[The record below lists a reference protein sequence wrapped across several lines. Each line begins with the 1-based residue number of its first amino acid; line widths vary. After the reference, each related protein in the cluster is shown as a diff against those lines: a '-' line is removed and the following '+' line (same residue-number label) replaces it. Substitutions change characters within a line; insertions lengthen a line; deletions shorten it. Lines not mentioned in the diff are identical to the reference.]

1 MKKFK
6 ITKKFL
12 KTTAIILSIAFFAI
26 TCALTSSSMFL
37 QKKVMESYNS
47 TIATVSN
54 KAVLKDTTG
63 SLKKELNDSG
73 IKYTSLGNDIYIANY
88 ETTED
93 YSNAVFDTYADSS
106 EIIANQDYVFRIAG
120 NAQKVLYSP
129 ETMDVLPEGM
139 SVRDYANSTG
149 KKIVAVIDTG
159 VNDYAID
166 SYDFTNSSTE
176 DVNGHGTMVAAQ
188 IIESS
193 DNNALI
199 VSLKAM
205 DDHGNGYVST
215 IIQAL
220 NKAMELQVDIINMS
234 ISAPDLGGTEIFKE
248 VVQKV
253 IDSGIT
259 IVAAAG
265 NNSGS
270 SINYIPSNIEGVISV
285 GAMYQGENGEYYR
298 RTSSNFNVD
307 YYAEAGTTSVASAI
321 IAGKLANNNDL
332 SEEITEE
339 TITTIKGSPA
349 DVAKDEEKLPI
360 MQLLGE
366 ETFTYSDQSVEQ
378 IVSYGITIS
387 NSVLSEI
394 YSIKNGTSF
403 ISVSQEV
410 DQYIPDYIAK
420 IYDAKTSF
428 YHYVFDNEET
438 AFNSL
443 AVIDSIDSIPMPY
456 ITYIPALFSTA
467 TTVASGEVGVLTQH
481 ASGSTTQGW
490 GDGKSYNGTSH
501 LKTYQ
506 IRINATGGNGSV
518 SWSVDD
524 IFYYDGS
531 YTVAGARA
539 FDKSYPLT
547 VKVGSS
553 VKYNQNVKVQS
564 YFAKWTPLASDS
576 FSAVGSTTVT
586 ATLDTSS
593 NDSFSDAQAKDEKY
607 CDSQCMWYWFNA
619 SSISASVTVDAGGY
633 TLTVNPNGGK
643 YNGTTG
649 NSTFKGYNGMTKDL
663 GSASHDAYTVK
674 FDGRN
679 GSTPSP
685 LTSTPSANGWKVTS
699 GSGSVSGNT
708 YTFGAGNGTV
718 SAQYKNNSITLPS
731 SSRTGYTFAG
741 WYTAASGGSSAG
753 SSGAA
758 YTVGSSTTLYAHWN
772 ANTYTIN
779 YNGNGNTGGSTAS
792 SSHTYD
798 QKKALNANGFTR
810 TGYTFAG
817 WTTNADGSGDSYSNG
832 QQVENLATG
841 GTVTLYAKWT
851 ANTYT
856 ISYNG
861 NDHTGGSTASSSHTY
876 DTAKALTANGF
887 TRTGYSFAGWN
898 TNANGSGTSY
908 ADKASVKNLSSTNG
922 ATVTLYAQ
930 WTPHTYKVNFDSNG
944 GYDVRNNKSRK
955 ISSTVA
961 TYESNYETQQGRF
974 SQETWTYDDKTSA
987 NNSIKNK
994 VQSGSF
1000 FWPGH
1005 TFLGWATKAD
1015 ATSAE
1020 FSTTK
1025 NIDNA
1030 AYPGSNGGSTTL
1042 YAVWQA
1048 NSITTKIYPTG
1059 VNGDGTWNAVSWV
1072 ASDNSWSNN
1081 GNYNNGYTAGRGGV
1095 QTINGYWGD
1104 LIKLGPAT
1112 PNDRTATI
1120 SYNANT
1126 SDSVSGMRTS
1136 NTVEWVFNRWT
1147 KDSGN
1152 LGILEKNNANSRTKA
1167 QIQAGGQIESQGSF
1181 SYYVVQSSNNDSV
1194 SANYYFTTV
1203 QLPILSRN
1211 GYTFLGWYY
1220 DADCTQKAGNGGQ
1233 RYRAFKTETLYA
1245 RWQKNTYEYADNGS
1259 VFMQD
1264 DDSTDKNV
1272 YLRKVDADTF
1282 EPLKSVTVGGETYG
1296 FEICVYQNNAS
1307 GPLVARLNTAEGLY
1321 NGSGTKIQGTNG
1333 ADSLGYY
1340 NITSLLTQ
1348 GRTYLVR
1355 ETSAAPGYTYDEDQT
1370 FTYTGNERISITVE
1384 DSPIGIS
1391 ADVIEE
1397 EIAFKIDPYGR
1408 KVANA
1413 TFELKDITNGKV
1425 MGNFTTNERGTF
1437 PVTYDEYGN
1446 VIDGLLKYVSPRHTY
1461 TLTETV
1467 APEGYS
1473 TAPVITF
1480 TVPRDGRVNQIK
1492 ITEAVKTTTLQIKK
1506 TNSDDVGLANAKFQ
1520 LFMKDKDGNLI
1531 KCYMDSTT
1539 KAWVADETVA
1549 NATPM
1554 IATTGDDGIATFS
1567 NIPIRASFTGIEPD
1581 YTKSYYL
1588 KEIEAPQ
1595 GYNLLPEIFEI
1606 RIPDNGATSYLY
1618 TVKDESIVLTLEA
1631 GGSGVTP
1638 TVFTG
1643 GLLMMFAI
1651 ALAYFR
1657 KLKQD

>member
-63 SLKKELNDSG
+63 SLEKELNDSG

-129 ETMDVLPEGM
+129 ETTDVLPEGM

-188 IIESS
+188 ILESS

-205 DDHGNGYVST
+205 DDNGNGYVST

-394 YSIKNGTSF
+394 YSIKNGISF

-490 GDGKSYNGTSH
+490 GDGKSYNGTSR

-531 YTVAGARA
+531 YTKDGVRA
-539 FDKSYPLT
+539 FDKSYPLI

-553 VKYNQNVKVQS
+553 VKYNQNVAVQS
-564 YFAKWTPLASDS
+564 YFAKWTRLASDS

-593 NDSFSDAQAKDEKY
+593 NDSFSDAQAKGEKY
-607 CDSQCMWYWFNA
+607 CDKQCMWYWFNA
-619 SSISASVTVDAGGY
+619 SSLSVSATVNAGGFY
-633 TLTVNPNGGK
+633 TINYDGNG
-643 YNGTTG
+643 
-649 NSTFKGYNGMTKDL
+649 
-663 GSASHDAYTVK
+663 A
-674 FDGRN
+674 
-679 GSTPSP
+679 
-685 LTSTPSANGWKVTS
+685 TS
-699 GSGSVSGNT
+699 GST
-708 YTFGAGNGTV
+708 A
-718 SAQYKNNSITLPS
+718 PS
-731 SSRTGYTFAG
+731 SHTYGQSKALTANGFERTGYTFAG
-741 WYTAASGGSSAG
+741 WDDKRGHSYSDGQQVKDLATSG
-753 SSGAA
+753 
-758 YTVGSSTTLYAHWN
+758 TVTLYAKWT

-779 YNGNGNTGGSTAS
+779 YNGNGNTGGSTPS

-798 QKKALNANGFTR
+798 QSKALTANRFER

-817 WTTNADGSGDSYSNG
+817 WTTNADGSGNSYSNG
-832 QQVENLATG
+832 QQVKNLATS
-841 GTVTLYAKWT
+841 GTVDLYAKWT

-856 ISYNG
+856 IKYNG
-861 NDHTGGSTASSSHTY
+861 NGNTGGSTASSTHTY
-876 DTAKALTANGF
+876 NEEKALTANGF
-887 TRTGYSFAGWN
+887 TRNGYSFAGWT
-898 TNANGSGTSY
+898 TNANGSGKFY
-908 ADKASVKNLSSTNG
+908 ADKASVENLSSTNG
-922 ATVTLYAQ
+922 DTVTLYAQ

-944 GYDVRNNKSRK
+944 GYDVRNNASRK

-1005 TFLGWATKAD
+1005 TFLGWATNPD

-1025 NIDNA
+1025 DIDNA

-1042 YAVWQA
+1042 YAVWKA

-1072 ASDNSWSNN
+1072 ESDSSWSNN

-1136 NTVEWVFNRWT
+1136 DTVEWVFNRWT
-1147 KDSGN
+1147 KNSGN

-1272 YLRKVDADTF
+1272 YLRKLDADTF

-1333 ADSLGYY
+1333 ADSLGFY

-1384 DSPIGIS
+1384 DSQIAS
-1391 ADVIEE
+1391 SDNVIEE

-1408 KVANA
+1408 KIANA
-1413 TFELKDITNGKV
+1413 TFELKDTTNGKV
-1425 MGNFTTNERGTF
+1425 MGTFTTNERGEF
-1437 PVTYDEYGN
+1437 PVTYDEYRN

-1480 TVPRDGRVNQIK
+1480 TVPRDGIVQQIK
-1492 ITEAVKTTTLQIKK
+1492 ITEAVKTATLQIEK

-1606 RIPDNGATSYLY
+1606 RIPDNGETSYLY

-1651 ALAYFR
+1651 TLAYFR
-1657 KLKQD
+1657 KIKQD

>member
-63 SLKKELNDSG
+63 SLEKELNDSG

-129 ETMDVLPEGM
+129 ETTDVLPEGM

-176 DVNGHGTMVAAQ
+176 DINGHGTMVAAQ
-188 IIESS
+188 ILESS

-205 DDHGNGYVST
+205 DDNGNGYVST

-259 IVAAAG
+259 VVAAAG
-265 NNSGS
+265 NNSRS
-270 SINYIPSNIEGVISV
+270 TINYIPANIDGVISV
-285 GAMYQGENGEYYR
+285 GAMYKGDNGKYYLR
-298 RTSSNFNVD
+298 ESSNYNVD
-307 YYAEAGTTSVASAI
+307 YYADATSTSLAAAEITGKIAS
-321 IAGKLANNNDL
+321 GNGL
-332 SEEITEE
+332 SDEITED
-339 TITTIKGSPA
+339 TITTIPGSPA
-349 DVAKDEEKLPI
+349 DVAKTEEYLPI
-360 MQLLGE
+360 LQQTGE
-366 ETFTYSDQSVEQ
+366 ETIGYNDGSVEK
-378 IVSYGITIS
+378 IFSYEIAIS
-387 NSVLSEI
+387 DETLSEI
-394 YSIKNGTSF
+394 YSTKGGKYF
-403 ISVSQEV
+403 ISVSSEASSILTNNV
-410 DQYIPDYIAK
+410 GN
-420 IYDAKTSF
+420 IYDPKTGY
-428 YHYVFDNEET
+428 YHYVYKDEEVAFADLNKLSSADSSITHFVSHIPTLFAT
-438 AFNSL
+438 A
-443 AVIDSIDSIPMPY
+443 
-456 ITYIPALFSTA
+456 A
-467 TTVASGEVGVLTQH
+467 TTSKESSELGLLDYHQWH
-481 ASGSTTQGW
+481 NQGY
-490 GDGKSYNGTSH
+490 DGWKDDKPYNGESH
-501 LKTYQ
+501 RKTYQ
-506 IRINATGGNGSV
+506 IRLNLTGGNGTIT
-518 SWSVDD
+518 WSLDD
-524 IFYYDGS
+524 VFWVLGEGKPFSRMIGDEYFP
-531 YTVAGARA
+531 V
-539 FDKSYPLT
+539 T
-547 VKVGSS
+547 VKVGSD
-553 VKYNQNVKVQS
+553 VKYSESREMGS
-564 YFAKWTPLASDS
+564 YVAEWHQIASGSFAAT
-576 FSAVGSTTVT
+576 GETTVT
-586 ATLDTSS
+586 ATIDLSRLDSLA
-593 NDSFSDAQAKDEKY
+593 DAQAIPVEV
-607 CDSQCMWYWFNA
+607 CDSACMWYWFNA
-619 SSISASVTVDAGGY
+619 SSLSVSATVNAGGFY
-633 TLTVNPNGGK
+633 TINYDGNG
-643 YNGTTG
+643 
-649 NSTFKGYNGMTKDL
+649 
-663 GSASHDAYTVK
+663 A
-674 FDGRN
+674 
-679 GSTPSP
+679 
-685 LTSTPSANGWKVTS
+685 TS
-699 GSGSVSGNT
+699 GST
-708 YTFGAGNGTV
+708 A
-718 SAQYKNNSITLPS
+718 PS
-731 SSRTGYTFAG
+731 SHTYGQSKALTANGFERTGYTFAG
-741 WYTAASGGSSAG
+741 WDDKRGHSYSDGQQVKDLATSG
-753 SSGAA
+753 
-758 YTVGSSTTLYAHWN
+758 TVTLYAKWT

-779 YNGNGNTGGSTAS
+779 YNGNGNTGGSTPS

-798 QKKALNANGFTR
+798 QSKALTANRFER

-817 WTTNADGSGDSYSNG
+817 WTTNADGSGNSYSNG
-832 QQVENLATG
+832 QQVKNLATS
-841 GTVTLYAKWT
+841 GTVDLYAKWT

-856 ISYNG
+856 IKYNG
-861 NDHTGGSTASSSHTY
+861 NGNTGGSTASSTHTY
-876 DTAKALTANGF
+876 NEEKALTANGF
-887 TRTGYSFAGWN
+887 TRKGYSFAGWT
-898 TNANGSGTSY
+898 TNANGSGKFY
-908 ADKASVKNLSSTNG
+908 ADKASVENLSSTNG

-944 GYDVRNNKSRK
+944 GYDVRNNASRK

-1005 TFLGWATKAD
+1005 TFLGWATNPD

-1025 NIDNA
+1025 DIDNA

-1042 YAVWQA
+1042 YAVWKA

-1072 ASDNSWSNN
+1072 ESDSSWSNN

-1136 NTVEWVFNRWT
+1136 DTVEWVFNRWT
-1147 KDSGN
+1147 KNSGN

-1272 YLRKVDADTF
+1272 YLRKLDADTF

-1333 ADSLGYY
+1333 ADSLGFY

-1384 DSPIGIS
+1384 DSQIAS
-1391 ADVIEE
+1391 SDNVIEE

-1408 KVANA
+1408 KIANA
-1413 TFELKDITNGKV
+1413 TFELKDTTNGKV
-1425 MGNFTTNERGTF
+1425 MGTFTTNERGEF
-1437 PVTYDEYGN
+1437 PVTYDEYRN

-1480 TVPRDGRVNQIK
+1480 TVPRDGIVQQIK
-1492 ITEAVKTTTLQIKK
+1492 ITEAVKTATLQIEK

-1606 RIPDNGATSYLY
+1606 RIPDNGETSYLY

-1651 ALAYFR
+1651 TLAYFR

>member
-1 MKKFK
+1 MRNINPKKL
-6 ITKKFL
+6 KKYAL
-12 KTTAIILSIAFFAI
+12 CLLVAFFAI
-26 TCALTSSSMFL
+26 VSGL
-37 QKKVMESYNS
+37 
-47 TIATVSN
+47 TVSSNYLNHKEVQYTLNKSSKVIFSSFDVNAETLN
-54 KAVLKDTTG
+54 KAFDDNQIEFTSISDGVYA
-63 SLKKELNDSG
+63 LNTDSAEQFENV
-73 IKYTSLGNDIYIANY
+73 IS
-88 ETTED
+88 
-93 YSNAVFDTYADSS
+93 
-106 EIIANQDYVFRIAG
+106 
-120 NAQKVLYSP
+120 
-129 ETMDVLPEGM
+129 
-139 SVRDYANSTG
+139 STG
-149 KKIVAVIDTG
+149 ITDFTLNEDISFIICDNENIEETNEVNEFSDLTEKLPDGYTWKQLAEERGQKLVAVIDTG
-159 VNDYAID
+159 VSKAYAIHSENFTDD
-166 SYDFTNSSTE
+166 SDE
-176 DVNGHGTMVAAQ
+176 DINGHGTMMAYNIAKYANGKAM
-188 IIESS
+188 I
-193 DNNALI
+193 L
-199 VSLKAM
+199 SLKAM
-205 DDHGNGYVST
+205 NDNGNGYMSNV
-215 IIQAL
+215 I
-220 NKAMELQVDIINMS
+220 KAIRAAIDYDVDVINLS
-234 ISAPDLGGTEIFKE
+234 ISAVDNGGTQIFKSI
-248 VVQKV
+248 VQEA
-253 IDSGIT
+253 IDKGIT
-259 IVAAAG
+259 VVASAG
-265 NNSGS
+265 NYGTTSK
-270 SINYIPSNIEGVISV
+270 NYIPACIEDVITV
-285 GAMYQGENGEYYR
+285 GAMKMNDSGEYER
-298 RTSSNFNVD
+298 VESSNYFAD
-307 YYAEAGTTSVASAI
+307 CYEEAGTTSVAA
-321 IAGKLANNNDL
+321 AVFTGK
-332 SEEITEE
+332 
-339 TITTIKGSPA
+339 
-349 DVAKDEEKLPI
+349 
-360 MQLLGE
+360 
-366 ETFTYSDQSVEQ
+366 
-378 IVSYGITIS
+378 
-387 NSVLSEI
+387 
-394 YSIKNGTSF
+394 F
-403 ISVSQEV
+403 I
-410 DQYIPDYIAK
+410 
-420 IYDAKTSF
+420 
-428 YHYVFDNEET
+428 N
-438 AFNSL
+438 
-443 AVIDSIDSIPMPY
+443 
-456 ITYIPALFSTA
+456 
-467 TTVASGEVGVLTQH
+467 
-481 ASGSTTQGW
+481 
-490 GDGKSYNGTSH
+490 
-501 LKTYQ
+501 
-506 IRINATGGNGSV
+506 
-518 SWSVDD
+518 
-524 IFYYDGS
+524 
-531 YTVAGARA
+531 
-539 FDKSYPLT
+539 
-547 VKVGSS
+547 GSS
-553 VKYNQNVKVQS
+553 VENEIKESDLVNEGNLPSIKDIIIDRINNADNSTDNIEKNTVETYASNDQNSNGKTNFQTQGATYNVRFIIKDPNGNENSSIGSLLLGAKYANVGGTSLLDDSSYVGSFNKNYTQVNANEGAYLTVQDFRLNDGYVIKQLTVTGTSYKLDTDGGLWDNKANCSGTTKLYPTWNAAKTAYGYGIKINSNLTITLETSWATATVNASPHKFTDGQTTKTFSASSGQTYVKPNDYISTDTLPSYSITFDANGGSNDQTLYAKRMPKWKVDSTS
-564 YFAKWTPLASDS
+564 YPSDYDYIFSDS
-576 FSAVGSTTVT
+576 FYYYFKSSTGSGTT
-586 ATLDTSS
+586 LFHNNTSS
-593 NDSFSDAQAKDEKY
+593 NV
-607 CDSQCMWYWFNA
+607 
-619 SSISASVTVDAGGY
+619 SISS
-633 TLTVNPNGGK
+633 
-643 YNGTTG
+643 YNT
-649 NSTFKGYNGMTKDL
+649 KGYI
-663 GSASHDAYTVK
+663 
-674 FDGRN
+674 
-679 GSTPSP
+679 
-685 LTSTPSANGWKVTS
+685 TS
-699 GSGSVSGNT
+699 
-708 YTFGAGNGTV
+708 
-718 SAQYKNNSITLPS
+718 LPS
-731 SSRTGYTFAG
+731 NPTKEGYTFNG
-741 WYTAASGGSSAG
+741 WYDRATSGNKKSISTSIAYSSN
-753 SSGAA
+753 
-758 YTVGSSTTLYAHWN
+758 TTYYAHWT
-772 ANTYTIN
+772 ANTYTIS

-792 SSHTYD
+792 STHTYD
-798 QKKALNANGFTR
+798 QSKALTANGFTR
-810 TGYTFAG
+810 EGYTFAG
-817 WTTNADGSGDSYSNG
+817 WTTNADGSGNSYSNG
-832 QQVENLATG
+832 QQVKNLATS

-861 NDHTGGSTASSSHTY
+861 NGNTGGSTASSTHTY
-876 DTAKALTANGF
+876 NEEKALTANGF

-898 TNANGSGTSY
+898 TNANGSGKFY

-922 ATVTLYAQ
+922 DTVTLYAQ

-944 GYDVRNNKSRK
+944 GYDVRNNASRK

-961 TYESNYETQQGRF
+961 TYESNYETQQGGF

-1005 TFLGWATKAD
+1005 TFLGWATNPD
-1015 ATSAE
+1015 ATSPE

-1030 AYPGSNGGSTTL
+1030 AYPGSNGGSRTL
-1042 YAVWQA
+1042 YAVWRA

-1136 NTVEWVFNRWT
+1136 DTVEWVFNRWT

-1272 YLRKVDADTF
+1272 YLRKLDADTF

-1333 ADSLGYY
+1333 ADSLGFY

-1384 DSPIGIS
+1384 DSQIGIS

-1397 EIAFKIDPYGR
+1397 EIVFKIDPYGR

-1413 TFELKDITNGKV
+1413 TFELKDTTNGKV
-1425 MGNFTTNERGTF
+1425 MGTFTTNERGVF

-1467 APEGYS
+1467 VPEGYS

-1480 TVPRDGRVNQIK
+1480 TVPRDGIVQQIK

-1606 RIPDNGATSYLY
+1606 RIPDNGETSYLY

-1643 GLLMMFAI
+1643 GLLMVFAI
-1651 ALAYFR
+1651 TLAYFR
-1657 KLKQD
+1657 KIKQD